1 MARPDGP
8 PLLLVGTDFR
18 LAPLALRERVSL
30 SPAETEALLVA
41 LLARPSI
48 GEAFALSTCNR
59 TEVYLSPRGEGDEEA
74 AYRELLDL
82 LFLARAPELS
92 QPGRLTVRRN
102 REAAHHLLAVASG
115 LESMVLGEPEI
126 LGQVKQAAGIA
137 EQVGSGGP
145 VIQHLLRAAIE
156 AGGRARRDT
165 GIASGA
171 VSLGYATVELAKNI
185 FRDLEGCR
193 ILILGAGETARLVA
207 RNLLERGAKKLTV
220 ANRTAA
226 RLDEMQR
233 EIPTIEALPFERRVE
248 ALSGADLIVVA
259 TGAEEPVLT
268 RTDLAAAMD
277 ERGSRPLLVVDLGV
291 PRNVDP
297 AAAKIGNL
305 FLHTVDSLQNL
316 IERNLKRR
324 REEVPKVEEMLDRE
338 LDRFFSWYRG
348 LDAEPIVAELQRQA
362 EEIRKRELAA
372 AYARFPPETHG
383 DLDRLTRS
391 LVKKILHHPSARLRN
406 AEGEGEDTAA
416 RLAIVRDLFRLDVRS
431 ERSEGSPE

>member
-1 MARPDGP
+1 MTRSDGP

-18 LAPLALRERVSL
+18 LAPLELRERVAL
-30 SPAETEALLVA
+30 SPRETEELLVA
-41 LLARPSI
+41 LLARPAI

-59 TEVYLSPRGEGDEEA
+59 TEVYLAPRDEGDEET

-82 LFLARAPELS
+82 LFLARAPELG
-92 QPGRLTVRRN
+92 QPGRLYVQRN

-126 LGQVKQAAGIA
+126 LGQVKVAAGIA

-156 AGGRARRDT
+156 AGGRARRET

-185 FRDLEGCR
+185 FRDLEQCR
-193 ILILGAGETARLVA
+193 ILMLGAGETAKLVA
-207 RNLLERGAKKLTV
+207 RNLLERGARKLTV
-220 ANRTAA
+220 ANRTAE
-226 RLDEMQR
+226 RLEELRQ
-233 EIPTIEALPFERRVE
+233 ELPTIEVLPFDQRVA
-248 ALSGADLIVVA
+248 ALAAADLIVVA

-268 RTDLAAAMD
+268 RHDLMATM
-277 ERGSRPLLVVDLGV
+277 EVRGSRPLLVVDLGV

-297 AAAKIGNL
+297 DAAKIGNL
-305 FLHTVDSLQNL
+305 FLHTIDSLQHL

-324 REEVPKVEEMLDRE
+324 REEVPKVEELLGRE
-338 LDRFFSWYRG
+338 LDRFFSWYKS

-362 EEIRKRELAA
+362 EEIRRRELAA

-391 LVKKILHHPSARLRN
+391 LVKKILHHPSARLRD
-406 AEGEGEDTAA
+406 AEGENTAA
-416 RLAIVRDLFRLDVRS
+416 RLAIARDLFRLDSR
-431 ERSEGSPE
+431 PEPPDGTEE

>member
-1 MARPDGP
+1 MAKTDGP
-8 PLLLVGTDFR
+8 PLLLVGTDYR
-18 LAPLALRERVSL
+18 LAPLELRERVSL
-30 SPAETEALLVA
+30 SPRETEELLVA

-59 TEVYLSPRGEGDEEA
+59 TEVYLSPRDPGDEET

-82 LFLARAPELS
+82 LFLARAPELG
-92 QPGRLTVRRN
+92 QPGRLYVQRN
-102 REAAHHLLAVASG
+102 REAAHHLLSVASG

-126 LGQVKQAAGIA
+126 LGQVKQAAGLA

-145 VIQHLLRAAIE
+145 VMQHLLRAAID
-156 AGGRARRDT
+156 AGGRARRET

-185 FRDLEGCR
+185 FSDLVQCR
-193 ILILGAGETARLVA
+193 ILMLGAGETAKLVA

-226 RLDEMQR
+226 RLDELRR
-233 EIPTIEALPFERRVE
+233 ELPTIETLPFDERVA

-259 TGAEEPVLT
+259 TGADEPVLT
-268 RTDLAAAMD
+268 RGDLAAAM
-277 ERGSRPLLVVDLGV
+277 EARGSRPLLVVDLGV

-297 AAAKIGNL
+297 GAAKIGNL
-305 FLHTVDSLQNL
+305 FLHTIDSLQNL

-324 REEVPKVEEMLDRE
+324 REEVPKVEEMLGRE
-338 LDRFFSWYRG
+338 LDRFFAWYKS

-362 EEIRKRELAA
+362 EEIRRRELNT
-372 AYARFPPETHG
+372 AYARFPAETHA

-391 LVKKILHHPSARLRN
+391 LVRKILHHPSARLRN
-406 AEGEGEDTAA
+406 AEGENSVA
-416 RLAIVRDLFRLDVRS
+416 RLAIARDLFRLDPHTDDEQGTES
-431 ERSEGSPE
+431 

>member
-1 MARPDGP
+1 MARPEGP
-8 PLLLVGTDFR
+8 PLLLVGTDYR
-18 LAPLALRERVSL
+18 LAPLELRERVAL
-30 SPAETEALLVA
+30 SPAEVEALLVA

-48 GEAFALSTCNR
+48 SEAFALSTCNR
-59 TEVYLSPRGEGDEEA
+59 TEVYLAPRDERDEET

-82 LFLARAPELS
+82 LFLARAPELG
-92 QPGRLTVRRN
+92 QPGRLYVQRN
-102 REAAHHLLAVASG
+102 REAAHHLLSVASG

-156 AGGRARRDT
+156 AGGRARRET

-185 FRDLEGCR
+185 FRELEQCR

-207 RNLLERGAKKLTV
+207 RNLLERGARKLTV
-220 ANRTAA
+220 ANRTAE
-226 RLDEMQR
+226 RLEEMRR
-233 EIPTIEALPFERRVE
+233 EIPTIETLPFDQRVA
-248 ALSGADLIVVA
+248 ALAGADLIVVA

-268 RTDLAAAMD
+268 RSDLAAAM
-277 ERGSRPLLVVDLGV
+277 EVRGSRPLLVVDLGV

-297 AAAKIGNL
+297 GASKIGNL
-305 FLHTVDSLQNL
+305 FLHTIDSLQNL
-316 IERNLKRR
+316 IELNLKRR
-324 REEVPKVEEMLDRE
+324 REEVPKVEEMLGRE
-338 LDRFFSWYRG
+338 LDRFFSWYKS
-348 LDAEPIVAELQRQA
+348 LDAEPVVAELQRQA
-362 EEIRKRELAA
+362 EDIRRRELAS

-391 LVKKILHHPSARLRN
+391 LVRKILHHPSARLRD
-406 AEGEGEDTAA
+406 AEGENGAA
-416 RLAIVRDLFRLDVRS
+416 RLAVARDLFRLEGRT
-431 ERSEGSPE
+431 EAPEGSDE

>member
-1 MARPDGP
+1 VTRSDGP

-18 LAPLALRERVSL
+18 LAPLELRERVAL
-30 SPAETEALLVA
+30 SPRETEELLVA
-41 LLARPSI
+41 LLARPAI

-59 TEVYLSPRGEGDEEA
+59 TEVYLAPRDEGDEET

-82 LFLARAPELS
+82 LFLARAPELG
-92 QPGRLTVRRN
+92 QPGRLYVQRN

-126 LGQVKQAAGIA
+126 LGQVKVAAGIA

-156 AGGRARRDT
+156 AGGRARRET

-185 FRDLEGCR
+185 FRDLEQCR
-193 ILILGAGETARLVA
+193 ILMLGAGETAKLVA
-207 RNLLERGAKKLTV
+207 RNLLERGARKLTV
-220 ANRTAA
+220 ANRTAE
-226 RLDEMQR
+226 RLEELRQ
-233 EIPTIEALPFERRVE
+233 ELPTIEVLPFDQRVA
-248 ALSGADLIVVA
+248 ALAAADLIVVA

-268 RTDLAAAMD
+268 RHDLMATM
-277 ERGSRPLLVVDLGV
+277 EVRGSRPLLVVDLGV

-297 AAAKIGNL
+297 DAAKIGNL
-305 FLHTVDSLQNL
+305 FLHTIDSLQHL

-324 REEVPKVEEMLDRE
+324 REEVPKVEELLGRE
-338 LDRFFSWYRG
+338 LDRFFSWYKS

-362 EEIRKRELAA
+362 EEIRRRELAA

-391 LVKKILHHPSARLRN
+391 LVKKILHHPSARLRD
-406 AEGEGEDTAA
+406 AEGENTAA
-416 RLAIVRDLFRLDVRS
+416 RLAIARDLFRLDSR
-431 ERSEGSPE
+431 PEPPDGTEE

>member
-8 PLLLVGTDFR
+8 PLLLVGTDYR
-18 LAPLALRERVSL
+18 LAPLELRERVSL
-30 SPAETEALLVA
+30 SPPETEALLVA

-59 TEVYLSPRGEGDEEA
+59 TEVYLSPRDERDEET

-82 LFLARAPELS
+82 LFLARAPELG
-92 QPGRLTVRRN
+92 QPGRLYVQRN

-145 VIQHLLRAAIE
+145 VIQHLLRTAIE
-156 AGGRARRDT
+156 AGGRARRET

-185 FRDLEGCR
+185 FRDLEQCR

-207 RNLLERGAKKLTV
+207 RNLLERGARKLTV
-220 ANRTAA
+220 ANRTAE
-226 RLDEMQR
+226 RLEEMRR
-233 EIPTIEALPFERRVE
+233 EIPTIETLPFDQRVA
-248 ALSGADLIVVA
+248 ALAGADLIAVA

-268 RTDLAAAMD
+268 RADLAAAM
-277 ERGSRPLLVVDLGV
+277 EVRGSRPLLVVDLGV

-297 AAAKIGNL
+297 GAAKIGNL
-305 FLHTVDSLQNL
+305 FLHTIDSLQNL

-324 REEVPKVEEMLDRE
+324 REEVPKVEELLGRE
-338 LDRFFSWYRG
+338 LDRFFSWYKS
-348 LDAEPIVAELQRQA
+348 LDAEPVVAELQRQA
-362 EEIRKRELAA
+362 EEIRKRELAS
-372 AYARFPPETHG
+372 AYARFPQETHG

-391 LVKKILHHPSARLRN
+391 LVKKILHHPSARLRE
-406 AEGEGEDTAA
+406 AGGENTAA
-416 RLAIVRDLFRLDVRS
+416 RLAIARDLFRLDVRAD
-431 ERSEGSPE
+431 SPDGGKE

>member
-8 PLLLVGTDFR
+8 PLLLVGTDYR
-18 LAPLALRERVSL
+18 LAPLELRERVAL
-30 SPAETEALLVA
+30 SPAETEELLVA

-59 TEVYLSPRGEGDEEA
+59 TEVYLAPRDERDEET

-82 LFLARAPELS
+82 LFLARAPELG
-92 QPGRLTVRRN
+92 QPGRLYVQRN
-102 REAAHHLLAVASG
+102 KEAAHHLLSVASG

-137 EQVGSGGP
+137 DQVGAGGP
-145 VIQHLLRAAIE
+145 VMQHLLRAAIE
-156 AGGRARRDT
+156 AGGRARRET

-185 FRDLEGCR
+185 FRELEQCR
-193 ILILGAGETARLVA
+193 VLILGAGETAKLVA
-207 RNLLERGAKKLTV
+207 RNLLERGARKLTV
-220 ANRTAA
+220 ANRTPE
-226 RLDEMQR
+226 RLEAMRR
-233 EIPTIEALPFERRVE
+233 ELPTIETLPFDQRVE
-248 ALSGADLIVVA
+248 ALAGADLIVVA

-268 RTDLAAAMD
+268 RRDLSAAMAV
-277 ERGSRPLLVVDLGV
+277 RGSRPLLVVDLGV

-297 AAAKIGNL
+297 GAAKIGNL
-305 FLHTVDSLQNL
+305 FLHTIDSLQNL

-324 REEVPKVEEMLDRE
+324 REEVPKVEELLGRE
-338 LDRFFSWYRG
+338 LDRFFSWYKS

-362 EEIRKRELAA
+362 EEIRRRELAA
-372 AYARFPPETHG
+372 AYARFPAETHG

-391 LVKKILHHPSARLRN
+391 LVKKILHHPSARLRD
-406 AEGEGEDTAA
+406 AEGENTAA
-416 RLAIVRDLFRLDVRS
+416 RLAIARDLFRLDSRTDPTDGT
-431 ERSEGSPE
+431 EE

>member
-8 PLLLVGTDFR
+8 PLLLVGTDYR
-18 LAPLALRERVSL
+18 LAPLELRERVAL
-30 SPAETEALLVA
+30 SPPETEELLVA
-41 LLARPSI
+41 LLARPAI

-59 TEVYLSPRGEGDEEA
+59 TEVYLAPRDERDEET

-82 LFLARAPELS
+82 LFLARAPELG
-92 QPGRLTVRRN
+92 QPGRLYVQRN
-102 REAAHHLLAVASG
+102 REAAHHLLSVASG

-156 AGGRARRDT
+156 AGGRARRET

-185 FRDLEGCR
+185 FRDLEQCR
-193 ILILGAGETARLVA
+193 VLILGAGETAKLVA
-207 RNLLERGAKKLTV
+207 RNLLERGARKLTV
-220 ANRTAA
+220 ANRTAE
-226 RLDEMQR
+226 RLEALRR
-233 EIPTIEALPFERRVE
+233 ELPTIETLPFDQRVA
-248 ALSGADLIVVA
+248 ALAGADLIVVA

-268 RTDLAAAMD
+268 RRDLAAAMD
-277 ERGSRPLLVVDLGV
+277 ERDGRPLLVVDLGV

-297 AAAKIGNL
+297 GAAKIGNL
-305 FLHTVDSLQNL
+305 FLHTIDSLQNL

-324 REEVPKVEEMLDRE
+324 REEVPKVEELLGRE
-338 LDRFFSWYRG
+338 LDRFFSWYKS

-372 AYARFPPETHG
+372 AYARFPAETHG

-391 LVKKILHHPSARLRN
+391 LVKKILHHPSARLRD
-406 AEGEGEDTAA
+406 ADGENSAA
-416 RLAIVRDLFRLDVRS
+416 RLAMARDLFRLDPRTEPS
-431 ERSEGSPE
+431 DRTEE

>member
-8 PLLLVGTDFR
+8 PLLLVGTDYR
-18 LAPLALRERVSL
+18 LAPLELRERVAL
-30 SPAETEALLVA
+30 SPPETEELLVA
-41 LLARPSI
+41 LLARPAI

-59 TEVYLSPRGEGDEEA
+59 TEVYLAPRDKRDEET

-82 LFLARAPELS
+82 LFLARAPELG
-92 QPGRLTVRRN
+92 QPGRLYVQRN
-102 REAAHHLLAVASG
+102 REAAHHLLSVASG

-156 AGGRARRDT
+156 AGGRARRET

-185 FRDLEGCR
+185 FRDLEQCR
-193 ILILGAGETARLVA
+193 VLILGAGETAKLVA
-207 RNLLERGAKKLTV
+207 RNLLERGARKLTV
-220 ANRTAA
+220 ANRTAE
-226 RLDEMQR
+226 RLEALRR
-233 EIPTIEALPFERRVE
+233 ELPTIETLPFDQRVA
-248 ALSGADLIVVA
+248 ALAGADLIVVA

-268 RTDLAAAMD
+268 RRDLAAAMD
-277 ERGSRPLLVVDLGV
+277 ERDGRPLLVVDLGV

-297 AAAKIGNL
+297 GAAKIGNL
-305 FLHTVDSLQNL
+305 FLHTIDSLQNL

-324 REEVPKVEEMLDRE
+324 REEVPKVEELLGRE
-338 LDRFFSWYRG
+338 LDRFFSWYKG

-372 AYARFPPETHG
+372 AYARFPAETHA

-391 LVKKILHHPSARLRN
+391 LVKKILHHPSARLRD
-406 AEGEGEDTAA
+406 ADGENSAA
-416 RLAIVRDLFRLDVRS
+416 RLAMARDLFRLDPRTEPS
-431 ERSEGSPE
+431 DRTEE

>member
-1 MARPDGP
+1 MARRDGP

-18 LAPLALRERVSL
+18 LAPLELRERVAL
-30 SPAETEALLVA
+30 SPQETEELLVA
-41 LLARPSI
+41 LLARPAI

-59 TEVYLSPRGEGDEEA
+59 TEVYLAPRDEGDEET

-82 LFLARAPELS
+82 LFLARAPELG
-92 QPGRLTVRRN
+92 QPGRLFVQRN

-126 LGQVKQAAGIA
+126 LGQVKQAASIA

-145 VIQHLLRAAIE
+145 VIQHLLRAAID
-156 AGGRARRDT
+156 AGGRARRET
-165 GIASGA
+165 AIASGA

-185 FRDLEGCR
+185 FRDLEQCR
-193 ILILGAGETARLVA
+193 ILILGAGETAKLVA
-207 RNLLERGAKKLTV
+207 RNLLERGARKLKV

-226 RLDEMQR
+226 RLEEMRR
-233 EIPTIEALPFERRVE
+233 ELPTIETLPFAERVG
-248 ALSGADLIVVA
+248 ALAGADLIVVA

-268 RTDLAAAMD
+268 RGDLIAAM
-277 ERGSRPLLVVDLGV
+277 EVRGSRPLLVVDLGV

-297 AAAKIGNL
+297 GAAKIGNL
-305 FLHTVDSLQNL
+305 FLHTIDSLQNL

-324 REEVPKVEEMLDRE
+324 REEVPKVEELLGRE
-338 LDRFFSWYRG
+338 LDRFFAWYRG

-362 EEIRKRELAA
+362 EEIRRRELAS
-372 AYARFPPETHG
+372 AYARFPAETHG

-391 LVKKILHHPSARLRN
+391 LIRKILHHPSARLRE
-406 AEGEGEDTAA
+406 AEGENTAA
-416 RLAIVRDLFRLDVRS
+416 RLAIARDLFRLDARPDP
-431 ERSEGSPE
+431 SEGNEE